1 MFVVAFGFFD
11 LLSLGPLIMRYIAVV
26 RVTLNTRGFSAAYC
40 GLLASCS
47 ILSYGGGKERMTLLK
62 NVGCFSFSPKGKRPN
77 DLLLEEIRDGYTY
90 FLYNL

>member
-1 MFVVAFGFFD
+1 MVSCRGVAVVFVVAFGFFD

-47 ILSYGGGKERMTLLK
+47 ILSYGGGRTTGKDDFAKERGMFFL
-62 NVGCFSFSPKGKRPN
+62 FAKG
-77 DLLLEEIRDGYTY
+77 
-90 FLYNL
+90 